1 MFPLNSIDMD
11 KFIFDESKQSLEQFI
26 TNIKKY
32 VSPPCITTNDTVLE
46 RKRKEK
52 DFDLNNSSISLEDKN
67 GGLFSDSEEANIG
80 DF

>member
-46 RKRKEK
+46 RKRKMEDYSVIAK
-52 DFDLNNSSISLEDKN
+52 KQISVIFENIVYYLNLKY
-67 GGLFSDSEEANIG
+67 F
-80 DF
+80 FM